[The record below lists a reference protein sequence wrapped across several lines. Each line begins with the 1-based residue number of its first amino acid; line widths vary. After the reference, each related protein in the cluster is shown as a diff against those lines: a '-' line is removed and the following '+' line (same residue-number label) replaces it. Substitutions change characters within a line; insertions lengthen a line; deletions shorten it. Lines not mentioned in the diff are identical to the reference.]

1 VKDLHFIGH
10 PILDENGKL
19 VEYVGTAMDITDRK
33 RAQQA
38 LQRSEVYLAEAERL
52 SHIGSWA
59 WRLADRKPVHLS
71 AEWYR
76 IYGFD
81 PAKGAPTWEEYV
93 ERIHPE
99 DRLKWKDMAER
110 AIVEKA
116 EYELEFRI
124 LFSNGKVK
132 WIHTVGHP
140 VLSDTGDLEQFVAC
154 STDLTER
161 KRAEQERERLRQ
173 LEADLAHINRVS
185 TLGDGSVAGTRN
197 QAAHRCCYHQR
208 QQLH

>member
-1 VKDLHFIGH
+1 LKRWEKRRKQFRERREFVDDYRVVLPDGAVKDLHFIGH

-116 EYELEFRI
+116 
-124 LFSNGKVK
+124 
-132 WIHTVGHP
+132 
-140 VLSDTGDLEQFVAC
+140 
-154 STDLTER
+154 
-161 KRAEQERERLRQ
+161 
-173 LEADLAHINRVS
+173 
-185 TLGDGSVAGTRN
+185 
-197 QAAHRCCYHQR
+197 
-208 QQLH
+208 